1 MNYVAVEGA
10 CVTYIRLAL
19 EAVAGEIVP
28 NVLLVVR
35 WGFDARFPLGGIPE
49 P

>member
-1 MNYVAVEGA
+1 M
-10 CVTYIRLAL
+10 TYIRLAL
-19 EAVAGEIVP
+19 EAIAGEIVP

-35 WGFDARFPLGGIPE
+35 WGFNAGFPLGRIPE